1 MVSATGT
8 TASHLWGI
16 FCVQYRRRC
25 DFRCDSDYHGLSPSS
40 PEREINT
47 QLVKQHVGPN

>member
-16 FCVQYRRRC
+16 FFVQYRRRR
-25 DFRCDSDYHGLSPSS
+25 DFRRDCDYHGLSPPS

-47 QLVKQHVGPN
+47 QLVEQHVGPN